1 MRGLPVLCAAL
12 ALAAC
17 QSVAQNDGLGGP
29 DTTWRLVTLDGAAF
43 AATATLTFPDGRRL
57 TGQAPCN
64 SYFGALTATYPAFAA
79 PVIGASKRAC
89 PDLQAEQAYFTALS
103 AVTKA
108 TRDGDRLILSDASG
122 PRLVFTIVA

>member
-103 AVTKA
+103 AVTA
-108 TRDGDRLILSDASG
+108 ARRAGETLIHSAASG
-122 PRLVFTIVA
+122 PRRVFTIVA